1 MTNDFFTGFVPE
13 IRNLLSLY
21 DLPNILDTSSVL
33 SKERWATLVKKAIK
47 KYYEA
52 ELRNKMADGYSK
64 LKNRKLIEEHLVMKE
79 YVTQMTLSDAR
90 TNFWIRCSLINQIKL
105 NQRSNPDYAMA
116 V

>member
-1 MTNDFFTGFVPE
+1 M
-13 IRNLLSLY
+13 
-21 DLPNILDTSSVL
+21 
-33 SKERWATLVKKAIK
+33 SKARWATLVKKAIK

-90 TNFWIRCSLINQIKL
+90 TNFRIRCSLINQIKL
-105 NQRSNPDYAMA
+105 NQRSNPDYAR
-116 V
+116 